1 MTSLLV
7 LTCLRS
13 PPVLQDLYLASVYVS
28 DAQYNRNIFFDT
40 SPQAVR

>member
-1 MTSLLV
+1 MTLF
-7 LTCLRS
+7 
-13 PPVLQDLYLASVYVS
+13 QDFDLAAIYVS